1 MKETLR
7 LAGIYL
13 LLLFVFA
20 FLITLTQGLTELTG
34 HATVQTFFQEETK
47 PQQQK
52 YVYYTDI
59 VVDGVNIGVI
69 TTTPERVDDYLEY
82 SWQVLDEYNFI
93 PKEAS
98 SDQIKEAIKAPE
110 GTLIIQVDDE
120 SYVSNPEASEALKKG
135 IEFTKGLYSYEKQKE
150 QSLGDLR
157 TKIFSDKEISSI
169 EQEAINKVTE
179 RLSGFEGDVD
189 FYVKTSRALERIGE
203 VESARKEIE
212 SSERQELEREVRE
225 IRGETEG
232 KGRKAE
238 GEGSAESD
246 EGKPR
251 PSRGGGDSGGSG
263 GGGDSGPG
271 QSGGAGNSENSQ
283 GGEAGQSGN
292 APGQGGESPGNSG
305 NAPGH
310 NK

>member
-1 MKETLR
+1 MGKLNQVKTIFTL
-7 LAGIYL
+7 LVAFSFL
-13 LLLFVFA
+13 LVLSQFGNQLSGF
-20 FLITLTQGLTELTG
+20 
-34 HATVQTFFQEETK
+34 ATVETE
-47 PQQQK
+47 QQK

-135 IEFTKGLYSYEKQKE
+135 IEFTKGLFSYEKQKE
-150 QSLGDLR
+150 QSVGDLR
-157 TKIFSDKEISSI
+157 TKIFSDKEISSK

-189 FYVKTSRALERIGE
+189 FYVKTSRALERTSE
-203 VESARKEIE
+203 VENARKEIE

-232 KGRKAE
+232 RGRKAE

-251 PSRGGGDSGGSG
+251 PSRGAG
-263 GGGDSGPG
+263 GGR
-271 QSGGAGNSENSQ
+271 
-283 GGEAGQSGN
+283 GGEAGQSGD
-292 APGQGGESPGNSG
+292 APGQGGSSPGQSDDAPGQGGDNPGQGGGNSD
-305 NAPGH
+305 NAPGK